1 MRFSLLIG
9 ALLCICQTAFGQTP
23 SPSPLPCKFS
33 GNLLRKPDGDVQRIP
48 SDEMKNRAISKVDL
62 DNDLIRTL
70 DFKSTFV
77 LNVLVSADG
86 KMVCIKSVSGLL
98 LLQKSVENAV
108 LQWKFKP
115 ALADGKPVA
124 YLGWLEFTLCDT
136 DCGDKGFSLTLLD

>member
-1 MRFSLLIG
+1 
-9 ALLCICQTAFGQTP
+9 
-23 SPSPLPCKFS
+23 
-33 GNLLRKPDGDVQRIP
+33 LRKPDGDVQRIP